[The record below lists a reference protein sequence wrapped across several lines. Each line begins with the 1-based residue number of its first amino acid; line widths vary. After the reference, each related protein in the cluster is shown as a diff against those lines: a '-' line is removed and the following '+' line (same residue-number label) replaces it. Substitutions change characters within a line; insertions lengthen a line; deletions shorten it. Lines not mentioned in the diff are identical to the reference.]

1 MIAASAVLNAVA
13 MIARRR
19 KWMRKLAFFHV
30 ESVAMYCARDMKYC
44 SAMDEK

>member
-13 MIARRR
+13 MVSVA
-19 KWMRKLAFFHV
+19 KVDEKTDVFYV